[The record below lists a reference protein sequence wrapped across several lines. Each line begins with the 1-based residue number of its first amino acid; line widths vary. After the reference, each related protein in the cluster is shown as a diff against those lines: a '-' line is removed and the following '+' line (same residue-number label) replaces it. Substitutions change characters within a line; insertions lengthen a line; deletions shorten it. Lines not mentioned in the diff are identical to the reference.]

1 MTNGMK
7 MLLLSNKPEKTSRKN
22 YGENNYGENNY
33 GRYNG
38 DHHEDYD
45 RINNPYNRMGENR
58 NAYNSYEMPENRRYK
73 NGRYAPKNGGYEYE
87 SDKEWEDSEMHYDG
101 MTYGEYKP
109 QQMQMGFA
117 VGENDGNRMPF
128 SRLAA
133 EKWMK
138 EIENEDGTKGAHWTL
153 EQAKQIMAQK
163 SVKGDPI
170 SFWVVLNSMYA
181 DYSKTIKK
189 YGVGDK
195 IDFYVDLTKDFLN
208 DKDSVGGDAKVAA
221 YFEHIVRL

>member
-7 MLLLSNKPEKTSRKN
+7 MLLLNNTDNGGRN
-22 YGENNYGENNY
+22 YPHTAQNE
-33 GRYNG
+33 
-38 DHHEDYD
+38 
-45 RINNPYNRMGENR
+45 RISGAYNRMGGNYTHEPTS
-58 NAYNSYEMPENRRYK
+58 AYSGYDKPENRRYK
-73 NGRYAPKNGGYEYE
+73 NGRYAPKNGGYDYDD
-87 SDKEWEDSEMHYDG
+87 DKEWEEPEMRYDTSMHY
-101 MTYGEYKP
+101 GEHKP

-117 VGENDGNRMPF
+117 VEGENAVMPF
-128 SRLAA
+128 NRLSA

-153 EQAKQIMAQK
+153 EQAKQLMAQK
-163 SVKGDPI
+163 GIKADPV

-181 DYSKTIKK
+181 DYCKTFKK

-221 YFEHIVRL
+221 YFEHIVKH

>member
-7 MLLLSNKPEKTSRKN
+7 MLLLNNTDNGNRN
-22 YGENNYGENNY
+22 YPHTARNE
-33 GRYNG
+33 
-38 DHHEDYD
+38 
-45 RINNPYNRMGENR
+45 RISGAYNRMGGNYTHEPTS
-58 NAYNSYEMPENRRYK
+58 AYSGYEMPENRRYK
-73 NGRYAPKNGGYEYE
+73 NGRYAPKNGGYDYDDDE
-87 SDKEWEDSEMHYDG
+87 EWEEPEMRYDTSMHY
-101 MTYGEYKP
+101 GEHKP

-117 VGENDGNRMPF
+117 VEGDEVMPF
-128 SRLAA
+128 NRLSA

-153 EQAKQIMAQK
+153 EQAKQLMAQK
-163 SVKGDPI
+163 GIKADPV

-181 DYSKTIKK
+181 DYCKTLKK

-221 YFEHIVRL
+221 YFEHIVKH